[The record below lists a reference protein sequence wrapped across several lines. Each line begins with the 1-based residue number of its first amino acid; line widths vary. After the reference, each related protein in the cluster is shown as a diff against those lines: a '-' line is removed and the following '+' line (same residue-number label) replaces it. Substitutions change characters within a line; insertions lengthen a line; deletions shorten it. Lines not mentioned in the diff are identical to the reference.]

1 MPDSHITPRAEDF
14 MTRDVQ
20 TVPPD
25 MPLAK
30 IIEFL
35 EKHDVSNVPVVQRQN
50 GRNILV
56 GFISERDC
64 LEFLANES
72 FYGSPAPPQT
82 AATIMRKHP
91 ICVRPESELYTLAS
105 IFVNHEHRHLPVVDN
120 GELLGIVS
128 RRDVLRAMNKYY
140 WSEVHDK
147 ERKREHPDF
156 EELMQRRFVVSER

>member
-1 MPDSHITPRAEDF
+1 
-14 MTRDVQ
+14 MTHGVQ

-25 MPLAK
+25 MPLAD
-30 IIEFL
+30 IIAIL
-35 EKHDVSNVPVVQRQN
+35 EKHGISNVPVVQQQD
-50 GRNILV
+50 GREILV

-64 LEFLANES
+64 LEYLTNES

-105 IFVNHEHRHLPVVDN
+105 IFVNHDHRHLPVVDD
-120 GELLGIVS
+120 GVLLGIVS
-128 RRDVLRAMNKYY
+128 RRDVLQAMNKFY

-147 ERKREHPDF
+147 ERQRKRPDYDDV
-156 EELMQRRFVVSER
+156 MQRRFIVSDR